1 MDSGNENIDSILNA
15 MLSKAKKEGMFCVR
29 VVLFLEEKRVLAIKP
44 KICYIIKTKK
54 SNRPQGVD
62 RLSE

>member
-44 KICYIIKTKK
+44 KICYSINTNKK
-54 SNRPQGVD
+54 QPPTRG
-62 RLSE
+62 